1 MSWVKFSVAVVL
13 TSAALVVATFATG
26 AFMVGNALASGV
38 QMAQF
43 RGGPGG
49 GWTMPPELAGLKDL
63 PADQRFAHFKGV
75 QVNLTDKDG
84 KPIAISVT
92 PGIATAVSATSLTI
106 NGNDGT
112 SHTYALDAQTM
123 THGKAV
129 ATGEDVVVLTFNNS
143 STARGVFAPGASD
156 WGRDGGHK

>member
-13 TSAALVVATFATG
+13 TSAALVVGLFATG
-26 AFMVGNALASGV
+26 AFMVGNVLASGA

-43 RGGPGG
+43 RGTGG
-49 GWTMPPELAGLKDL
+49 DWHMPPELASLKDV

-75 QVNLTDKDG
+75 QATLTDKDG

-92 PGIATAVSATSLTI
+92 PGIASAVSATSLTI

-112 SHTYALDAQTM
+112 THTYALDSQTV
-123 THGKAV
+123 TRGKAV
-129 ATGEDVVVLTFNNS
+129 ENGQDVVVVTINNS
-143 STARGVFAPGASD
+143 GTARAVFGANPGD
-156 WGRDGGHK
+156 WGHH

>member
-13 TSAALVVATFATG
+13 TSAALVVAVFASG
-26 AFMVGNALASGV
+26 AFIVGNALASGA

-49 GWTMPPELAGLKDL
+49 GWNLPPELAGLKDV

-75 QVNLTDKDG
+75 QANLTDKDG
-84 KPIAISVT
+84 KPLAISVT

-106 NGNDGT
+106 NGNDGAT
-112 SHTYALDAQTM
+112 HTYALDGQTM
-123 THGKAV
+123 TKGKAV

-143 STARGVFAPGASD
+143 STARGVFSPGAGN
-156 WGRDGGHK
+156 WGHN

>member
-1 MSWVKFSVAVVL
+1 MTWVKFSVAVVL
-13 TSAALVVATFATG
+13 TSAALVVAVFASG
-26 AFMVGNALASGV
+26 AFMVGNVLASGA

-49 GWTMPPELAGLKDL
+49 GWNMPPELANLKDV
-63 PADQRFAHFKGV
+63 PADQRFSHFKGV
-75 QVNLTDKDG
+75 QANLTDKDG

-92 PGIATAVSATSLTI
+92 PGVATAVSATSLTI
-106 NGNDGT
+106 NGNDGV

-123 THGKAV
+123 THGKTL

-143 STARGVFAPGASD
+143 TTARGVFGASSAD
-156 WGRDGGHK
+156 WGHK

>member
-13 TSAALVVATFATG
+13 TSAALVVAVFASG
-26 AFMVGNALASGV
+26 AFMVGNALANGA

-49 GWTMPPELAGLKDL
+49 AGWTMPPELAGLKDI

-75 QVNLTDKDG
+75 QANLTDKDG

-106 NGNDGT
+106 NGNDGV

-123 THGKAV
+123 TRGKPV

-143 STARGVFAPGASD
+143 STARGVFGANSSD
-156 WGRDGGHK
+156 WGHK